1 MHVISTIS
9 IASDQSQRSGFDSR
23 SSLNFP
29 GTFGAIERP
38 PLNTGYIT
46 LLSEAFRNTFY
57 CSGQFY
63 STTFFWLFLSLQF
76 LVTWLRLSGRKN
88 VMSMH
93 ACIHKM
99 CSYKEVPGYIRSGA
113 PLWTQKQHIF
123 EQ

>member
-9 IASDQSQRSGFDSR
+9 IASDQSQRPGFDSR

-88 VMSMH
+88 VMSMRELFTPDPL
-93 ACIHKM
+93 AGFEKM
-99 CSYKEVPGYIRSGA
+99 AGFQIIYCLKIRCFHS
-113 PLWTQKQHIF
+113 
-123 EQ
+123 

>member
-57 CSGQFY
+57 CSGQFH

-88 VMSMH
+88 VMSMR
-93 ACIHKM
+93 
-99 CSYKEVPGYIRSGA
+99 ELFTPD
-113 PLWTQKQHIF
+113 PLAGLKKWRDFK
-123 EQ
+123 

>member
-9 IASDQSQRSGFDSR
+9 IVSDQSQRSGFDSR

-88 VMSMH
+88 VMSMRELFTPDPL
-93 ACIHKM
+93 AGFEKM
-99 CSYKEVPGYIRSGA
+99 AGFQIIYCLKIRCFHS
-113 PLWTQKQHIF
+113 
-123 EQ
+123 

>member
-76 LVTWLRLSGRKN
+76 LVTWLRLGYSFEPSPNSR
-88 VMSMH
+88 
-93 ACIHKM
+93 A
-99 CSYKEVPGYIRSGA
+99 PGTVE
-113 PLWTQKQHIF
+113 LL
-123 EQ
+123 